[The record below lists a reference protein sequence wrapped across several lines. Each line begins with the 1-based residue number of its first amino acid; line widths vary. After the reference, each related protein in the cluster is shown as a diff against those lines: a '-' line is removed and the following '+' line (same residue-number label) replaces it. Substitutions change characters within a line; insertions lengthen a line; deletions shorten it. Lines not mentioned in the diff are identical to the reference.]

1 MTALRL
7 YDAVILRHFGT
18 IGRLDVLEARCRYL
32 DPPHWTQAV
41 ADEINNAA
49 NMGQPGCREILAAK
63 WLSAPLEPQV
73 ADLRRIMLIQI
84 GLNDGRRPP
93 VAHAGEAEGIYFAE
107 KSGGRFVTD
116 DNGAYDF
123 AERRLGPGHVLDTVD
138 VLREAVMY
146 GEMDDGEA
154 VNIVNLIRNSGRSI
168 RRIHPDTLLRGYF
181 R

>member
-1 MTALRL
+1 MTVPRL
-7 YDAVILRHFGT
+7 YDAVTLRHFGT
-18 IGRLDVLEARCRYL
+18 IARLDVLEARCKYL

-41 ADEINNAA
+41 YDEISAA
-49 NMGQPGCREILAAK
+49 VKSPGCRDILTVS
-63 WLSAPLEPQV
+63 WLASPLEPKLEDMRKIL
-73 ADLRRIMLIQI
+73 AIQI

-123 AERRLGPGHVLDTVD
+123 ATRRLGAGRVFDTVD
-138 VLREAVMY
+138 LLREAVANGDM
-146 GEMDDGEA
+146 GDGEA
-154 VNIVNLIRNSGRSI
+154 LNIVNAIRNSGRSV
-168 RRIHPDTLLRGYF
+168 RRVHPGTLLRDYF